1 MGPCRGLRAKFNGVV
16 EEADGT
22 DCGDESGGDPRSGA
36 ARVRCHTILASAM
49 VWRALYDRVET
60 AGKTQRME

>member
-22 DCGDESGGDPRSGA
+22 DCGGDESGGDPRSGA
-36 ARVRCHTILASAM
+36 ARVRCHTILA
-49 VWRALYDRVET
+49 RAQWYE
-60 AGKTQRME
+60 AHYMIGGNGK